1 MMRKLNLLTC
11 IALICC
17 VLINPLGA
25 LAEAPWFELYLRLL
39 EKNGQ
44 MSDGDQAGEFCLID
58 VDMDGTPELLL
69 TVWDGKKKATYAH
82 IYRYVNGKAVRCPS
96 IKMGPVDNGGAY
108 VHLFRSQTGYAV
120 WMVNTADCRK
130 VEADSRDYVLK
141 AAKNGNILAQEKF
154 RYRMLFSGK
163 TTYYVNKKK
172 TSAKKYT
179 KQCEK
184 WENTHTEILVED
196 DFYPEMID
204 TYHTDDKDTLRQY
217 LREAADSFSYAR
229 KTILSNLKMG

>member
-96 IKMGPVDNGGAY
+96 IKMGPVDGGGAY
-108 VHLFRSQTGYAV
+108 INLFRSQTGYAV
-120 WMVNTADCRK
+120 WTVNRQTNK
-130 VEADSRDYVLK
+130 VARWLLTRLISV
-141 AAKNGNILAQEKF
+141 NNNIRVVENF
-154 RYRMLFSGK
+154 VTSGMALRLL
-163 TTYYVNKKK
+163 
-172 TSAKKYT
+172 SHG
-179 KQCEK
+179 
-184 WENTHTEILVED
+184 TH
-196 DFYPEMID
+196 
-204 TYHTDDKDTLRQY
+204 
-217 LREAADSFSYAR
+217 
-229 KTILSNLKMG
+229 